1 MAKHATHKNTPDGR
15 RVTAQ
20 RKNKRAA
27 KYRTPALD
35 LDRLTA
41 ELHRE
46 QAAMDRANS
55 TTLYR

>member
-1 MAKHATHKNTPDGR
+1 MARYTTFKNTTDGR

-27 KYRTPALD
+27 KYRTTALD

>member
-1 MAKHATHKNTPDGR
+1 MAQHTTKKSTPDGR
-15 RVTAQ
+15 RVTAD

-27 KYRTPALD
+27 KYRTTALD

-55 TTLYR
+55 TTVYR

>member
-1 MAKHATHKNTPDGR
+1 MAKHTTHKNTTDGR
-15 RVTAQ
+15 RVTAD
-20 RKNKRAA
+20 RKHKRAA
-27 KYRTPALD
+27 KYRTTALD

>member
-1 MAKHATHKNTPDGR
+1 MAQHTTQKSTTDGR
-15 RVTAQ
+15 RVTAD
-20 RKNKRAA
+20 RKHKRAA
-27 KYRTPALD
+27 KYRTTALD